1 MMGTFEC
8 ESHNQRCYS
17 SRRVWYGFAGYRW
30 GHLSVKATI
39 KGVTPLG
46 ECGMGLQG
54 TNGDI

>member
-1 MMGTFEC
+1 MGTFEC

-17 SRRVWYGFAGYRW
+17 SRRVWYGW